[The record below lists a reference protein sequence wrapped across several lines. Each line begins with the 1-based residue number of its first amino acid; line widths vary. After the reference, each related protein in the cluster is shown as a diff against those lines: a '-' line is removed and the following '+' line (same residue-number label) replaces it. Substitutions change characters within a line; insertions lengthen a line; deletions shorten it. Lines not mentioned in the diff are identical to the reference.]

1 MPLGLYF
8 SRIQVR
14 LGITKVQIFQK
25 EENNLP

>member
-1 MPLGLYF
+1 MPLGLSL

-14 LGITKVQIFQK
+14 LGVSKVQIFQK